1 VKKLTHSA
9 SGRRWLATA
18 AGVAAGVYGAY
29 VGATWA
35 GYGRPARPSPDEED
49 PLLDHF
55 MPRYDVVERHRVR
68 VDAPA
73 ATALEVASHLD
84 LFDLPAVRA
93 IFKGRELL
101 LGSAPG
107 ERPAARGMLEAVQ
120 ALGWVVLADD
130 PGREVVLGAVTKPW
144 EANPTFRSVPPDDFR
159 AFAEPDY
166 VKIAWTLRADPA
178 GRGASVF
185 RTETRA
191 VATDASARARFRV
204 YWSLLS
210 PGIFLIRWL
219 SLGPVKARAERQAR
233 RLAAT

>member
-1 VKKLTHSA
+1 MKKLTRSE
-9 SGRRWLATA
+9 SGSRWLATA
-18 AGVAAGVYGAY
+18 AGIAAGVYGAY
-29 VGATWA
+29 VGVTWSR
-35 GYGRPARPSPDEED
+35 YGRPARPAPAEED
-49 PLLDHF
+49 PLLDQF
-55 MPRYDVVERHRVR
+55 MPHYDVVERHRVR

-73 ATALEVASHLD
+73 ATTLEVASNLD

-107 ERPAARGMLEAVQ
+107 ERPAARGMLAAVQ

-144 EANPTFRSVPPDDFR
+144 EANPTFRSLPPDDFR

-178 GRGASVF
+178 GRGASMF

-191 VATDASARARFRV
+191 VATDAAARSRFRV

-219 SLGPVKARAERQAR
+219 SLGPVKAGAERRAR
-233 RLAAT
+233 SLSGL

>member
-1 VKKLTHSA
+1 MAKHSA
-9 SGRRWLATA
+9 SGSRWLATA

-29 VGATWA
+29 IGVTWA
-35 GYGRPARPSPDEED
+35 RYGQPAPPAPDEED

-55 MPRYDVVERHRVR
+55 MPQYDVVERHRVR

-73 ATALEVASHLD
+73 GTTLDVASDLD

-101 LGSAPG
+101 LGSSARRTSTRARHAGRRSGAGLGRAGRRSRTRGRAGRGDETMGG
-107 ERPAARGMLEAVQ
+107 EPR
-120 ALGWVVLADD
+120 
-130 PGREVVLGAVTKPW
+130 
-144 EANPTFRSVPPDDFR
+144 FRSVPPDDFR
-159 AFAEPDY
+159 DFAEPDY

-178 GRGASVF
+178 GRGASIF

-191 VATDASARARFRV
+191 VATDAAARSRFRA

-219 SLGPVKARAERQAR
+219 SLGPVKAGAERRASASRAR
-233 RLAAT
+233 

>member
-1 VKKLTHSA
+1 VTKLTRSA
-9 SGRRWLATA
+9 SGSRWLAVA
-18 AGVAAGVYGAY
+18 AGMAAGVYGAY
-29 VGATWA
+29 VGVTWSR
-35 GYGRPARPSPDEED
+35 YGRPARPSPDDED

-55 MPRYDVVERHRVR
+55 MPQYDVVERHRVH

-73 ATALEVASHLD
+73 GTTLDVASNLD

-107 ERPAARGMLEAVQ
+107 ERPPARGMLAAVQ

-144 EANPTFRSVPPDDFR
+144 EANPVFRSVPPDEFR

-178 GRGASVF
+178 GRQASIF

-191 VATDASARARFRV
+191 VATDAAARSRFRV

-219 SLGPVKARAERQAR
+219 SLGPVKGGAERQAR
-233 RLAAT
+233 RLPAT